1 MWGVEGKLGK
11 IVAYAILLSMLVYL
25 PLTVYAVQGN
35 AASKPQGLDKE
46 KEFILDIAEKARIRA
61 EIAIRL
67 SLKLGIDTST
77 LNKTFNLGLEL
88 MRDAT
93 VEYERG
99 NYSVALIYALRA
111 MNTFRECIRNATM
124 MMKVD
129 EGNVSMGW
137 MGLTVAS
144 IRLEE
149 FIDRVNSSR
158 RVFEERYN
166 IDEAIT
172 VNAVNLLKDANDTLT
187 MIRELL
193 AEGNVSGA
201 AKLLG
206 EARVKANEALRIL
219 REAARSERIVSA
231 RMERYLRGIE
241 NAKSRI
247 YEELKGYPQHVRER
261 IRSKLGEVEGLL
273 NEVRRMI
280 MNRAMDRAMNRV
292 MDVHRGFIEILE
304 EMKKK
309 D

>member
-1 MWGVEGKLGK
+1 MEGKLEK
-11 IVAYAILLSMLVYL
+11 IMVCTILLSMLVCT

-35 AASKPQGLDKE
+35 AASILQRLDME
-46 KEFILDIAEKARIRA
+46 KEFILDVAEKARIRA

-77 LNKTFNLGLEL
+77 LNETFKLGLEL
-88 MRDAT
+88 MKNAT

-99 NYSVALIYALRA
+99 NYDAALLYALRA
-111 MNTFRECIRNATM
+111 MNTFRECIRNATITIRE
-124 MMKVD
+124 D
-129 EGNVSMGW
+129 NVSMGW

-144 IRLEE
+144 MRLEE
-149 FIDRVNSSR
+149 FIDRVNFSR
-158 RVFEERYN
+158 RILEERYN
-166 IDEAIT
+166 ITANAI
-172 VNAVNLLKDANDTLT
+172 NLLVEANDTLA

-219 REAARSERIVSA
+219 RELARSEYVMGA

-241 NAKSRI
+241 NAKSKI
-247 YEELKGYPQHVRER
+247 YEELKRYPQHVRER
-261 IRSKLGEVEGLL
+261 IRSKLSEVEDLL

-280 MNRAMDRAMNRV
+280 MNRAMDRAMNRI
-292 MDVHRGFIEILE
+292 MYVHKGFIEILD
-304 EMKKK
+304 EMKK